1 MEAAFSL
8 PYTGD
13 PVHFTAYGPDSTV
26 IKHKLDTPIGKAWQE
41 HLGNIYIDW
50 ELAPSSDYSEKVEVY
65 LASNNMPDILPIL
78 DFKVTINEYGDTGM
92 MLDFAKYEEYMPN
105 MQAYRKSEI
114 GPFMGSILNAKGERL
129 AIMDIQPT
137 DYTGEGGRPI
147 RPCWMN
153 VAFPYQTH
161 LTRCCRQCAR

>member
-1 MEAAFSL
+1 ML
-8 PYTGD
+8 
-13 PVHFTAYGPDSTV
+13 
-26 IKHKLDTPIGKAWQE
+26 
-41 HLGNIYIDW
+41 
-50 ELAPSSDYSEKVEVY
+50 
-65 LASNNMPDILPIL
+65 
-78 DFKVTINEYGDTGM
+78 
-92 MLDFAKYEEYMPN
+92 LDFAKYGEYMPN

-129 AIMDIQPT
+129 AIMGIHPT